1 MYPIN
6 LDVRGKRVVVVGGG
20 PVAERKVRGL
30 LEAGAAVAVISPA
43 VTPALAEL
51 AGTATIAIE
60 RRAFERGDLRGATLA
75 FAATD
80 DAEANA
86 AVVDE
91 ARAAAILVDDVTA
104 PERSDFSTPAVHRS
118 GPLVVGVDTSGSP
131 RRSPRGSATRSRG
144 CSTLVR
150 PRRGDVGP
158 MREYVQTA
166 LPRERRAAVMRRLAA
181 ANIERTGRDDPGRCE
196 NAVEHAVDDM
206 ERASGARSDAEIT
219 PLVCASRGSA
229 ARDDPDADDHRPAR
243 GERHRL
249 DGPEDLDQRRRRQ
262 DRSLAAIGTDSIFVK
277 ELETALREGRA
288 DYAVHSCKDLP
299 STLPDDMKLAAITTR
314 EDPATPTA
322 ARSSRRSPRS
332 PSGARVG
339 TSSPRRRAQLARA
352 APRPAC
358 TTTSAATSTPAC
370 ASCATAS
377 TTRSCSRSR
386 A

>member
-60 RRAFERGDLRGATLA
+60 RRAYERGDLRGATLA

-118 GPLVVGVDTSGSP
+118 GPLVVGVDTSGLSP
-131 RRSPRGSATRSRG
+131 SLAGRVRDEIARMLDPSFGHAAATLGR
-144 CSTLVR
+144 
-150 PRRGDVGP
+150 

-181 ANIERTGRDDPGRCE
+181 ANVSELAAMTPVDAE
-196 NAVEHAVDDM
+196 NAVEHTVDDM

-219 PLVCASRGSA
+219 PLVCASRGSLLA
-229 ARDDPDADDHRPAR
+229 LTQTRMIVARLAESGFASTILTISTKGDTVT
-243 GERHRL
+243 
-249 DGPEDLDQRRRRQ
+249 

-299 STLPDDMKLAAITTR
+299 STLPEDMRLAAITTR
-314 EDPATPTA
+314 EDAARRLLLGEVADVRRAPERRSRRHVEPAAACPAACATP
-322 ARSSRRSPRS
+322 RPRVRRHPRQ
-332 PSGARVG
+332 
-339 TSSPRRRAQLARA
+339 RRHPLAQAGR
-352 APRPAC
+352 R
-358 TTTSAATSTPAC
+358 
-370 ASCATAS
+370 
-377 TTRSCSRSR
+377 
-386 A
+386 